1 MTSPLDDISFKLGEL
16 SAGQAMLLKRADKRD
31 NDQAEMKEMLISIKA
46 KLEPM
51 VDDVVWMKPHVRSYS
66 GIRSRA
72 TLFGSVLVSVAGIFG
87 GAFGNWFLK
96 KYGG

>member
-16 SAGQAMLLKRADKRD
+16 SAGQAMLLQRADKRD
-31 NDQAEMKEMLISIKA
+31 AEQAEMKKILQSIQT
-46 KLEPM
+46 KLEPV
-51 VDDVVWMKPHVRSYS
+51 VDDVVWMKPHVVSYS

-72 TLFGSVLVSVAGIFG
+72 TLMGTFVVSVAGIFG
-87 GAFGNWFLK
+87 GAMGNWFLK